1 LNEGLSV
8 LSPFGL
14 VKVDGEKISP
24 GAKFRVSAEGVWP
37 MDGSNKIAG
46 IVRQERVDA
55 NCLLAGKVAVDDR
68 IRFGYQR
75 TIAAIGTGESRLRT
89 QLSLF
94 R

>member
-1 LNEGLSV
+1 LNEGFGV
-8 LSPFGL
+8 LALFGL
-14 VKVDGEKISP
+14 VKVDGEKI
-24 GAKFRVSAEGVWP
+24 AGV
-37 MDGSNKIAG
+37 
-46 IVRQERVDA
+46 VRQERVDA

-68 IRFGYQR
+68 IRYGYQR